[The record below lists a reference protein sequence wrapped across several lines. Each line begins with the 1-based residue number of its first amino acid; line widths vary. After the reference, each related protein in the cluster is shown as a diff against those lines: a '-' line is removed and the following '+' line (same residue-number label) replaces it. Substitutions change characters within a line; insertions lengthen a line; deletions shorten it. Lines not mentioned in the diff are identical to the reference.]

1 MERNTPN
8 LTAIMVTAMVFFWAV
23 LASAQ
28 PPLLHRRLP
37 FISQQYRS
45 VAHYP
50 FSRIAGVFRVV
61 DEDSCRC
68 VPRSR
73 RCAVEIMEESV
84 TKARWF
90 PCPFMTKYCC
100 RREEVFDRSDAQ
112 ETEHHNRNSTESG
125 VNRTNPS
132 LNAPTAR
139 IYRENSHSNLIK
151 VVPQSFDTRPSTVP
165 KVSNASIVPG
175 ASNVSSASNASEV
188 SSASVASNTLPK
200 KPWRDTESQAC
211 ACTTRDQCLAWWSE
225 LDDPPEVKV
234 RTILQ
239 CEVPGQVTC
248 CFGRIVPPH
257 HYKSRDPTSS
267 EDAARHSFK
276 TSRWLPFATTWESG
290 ISWS

>member
-1 MERNTPN
+1 MIKHFICFDLSLPVSIVMRIFSCLYIFSPSFCFP
-8 LTAIMVTAMVFFWAV
+8 FF
-23 LASAQ
+23 S
-28 PPLLHRRLP
+28 P
-37 FISQQYRS
+37 FHSLEQS
-45 VAHYP
+45 VNRTMNVSSWLSN
-50 FSRIAGVFRVV
+50 FFLSLQ
-61 DEDSCRC
+61 
-68 VPRSR
+68 
-73 RCAVEIMEESV
+73 
-84 TKARWF
+84 WF

-132 LNAPTAR
+132 LNAPTTR

-267 EDAARHSFK
+267 GDAARHSFK
-276 TSRWLPFATTWESG
+276 TSRWLPFATTFSRNSG
-290 ISWS
+290 IVGVFKVVVGGNCNGLQ